1 MKWLA
6 TLLIVTQL
14 CSQAVSIAKN
24 QEEPAAPAAA
34 VATQSPAPTPEPT
47 PEPTPA
53 ATPTPTEKP
62 AATPE
67 KKKETPKQESNT
79 PQASA
84 QHTTR
89 KGVSYTDEDVEELAR
104 IIFWEAG
111 SESERGQMAVAEV
124 ILNRVQHDAWPHT
137 IQGVIYQ
144 SSQFTP
150 TEDPAYKTR
159 PIDDRFYT
167 IATRVLEGESV
178 LCCDS
183 VTYFS
188 RGKSD
193 YMADPF
199 KIGRHWFGHYKQC
212 TK

>member
-1 MKWLA
+1 ML
-6 TLLIVTQL
+6 
-14 CSQAVSIAKN
+14 
-24 QEEPAAPAAA
+24 
-34 VATQSPAPTPEPT
+34 APTPEPT

-124 ILNRVQHDAWPHT
+124 ILNRVQHDAWPDT

>member
-14 CSQAVSIAKN
+14 CSHAVSMAKN
-24 QEEPAAPAAA
+24 QEEPAAPVAAA
-34 VATQSPAPTPEPT
+34 AAQTPVPTPEPT
-47 PEPTPA
+47 AEPTPS
-53 ATPTPTEKP
+53 ATPAPTEKP
-62 AATPE
+62 AASPA
-67 KKKETPKQESNT
+67 KKTAAPKAAPKAT
-79 PQASA
+79 QAAA

-89 KGVSYTDEDVEELAR
+89 KGISYTDRDVEELAR

-111 SESERGQMAVAEV
+111 SESEKGQMAVAEV
-124 ILNRVQHDAWPHT
+124 ILNRVQHSAWPDT

-150 TEDPAYKTR
+150 TEDPDYKTR
-159 PIDDRFYT
+159 PIEDQFYT
-167 IATRVLEGESV
+167 IAKRVLDGESV

-193 YMADPF
+193 YMASPF

-212 TK
+212 TQ